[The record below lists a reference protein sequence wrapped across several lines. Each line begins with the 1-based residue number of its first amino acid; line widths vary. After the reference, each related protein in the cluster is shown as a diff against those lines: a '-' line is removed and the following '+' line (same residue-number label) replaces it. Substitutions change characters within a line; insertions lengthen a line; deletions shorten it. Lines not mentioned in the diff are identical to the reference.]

1 MAFFRANNY
10 RTETRDEDRSYDRML
25 DAILGNDGLSYTTI
39 SAIKNSDIF
48 TAVSTL
54 ASDIAS
60 SPISVLTNGTEDESD
75 DLYRLLNERPNSYY
89 SGLSLKFITV
99 ANALLNGQSFIEIMR
114 DRNGDPV
121 QLIAL
126 RNSEIRID
134 QPKDLNEIVYYHNPI
149 KSAKHSSSERMI
161 PADNMLH
168 IKFFTLDGITGRSP
182 LESLKYEIE
191 SQEAGKKLYI
201 DYFKKGANLSG
212 LLKLSKAAMA
222 DGSREKVR
230 EGFEKAYAGTGNQQ
244 RILVLDETMT
254 FEQLEINT
262 EVLNIVNNY
271 SHGTKQIAK
280 AFGLP
285 PHKLGIEQVNTS
297 LEQANLDYLTNTLS
311 NYFAAIAAELN
322 FKLLI
327 YPYYQTKKFKFDTK
341 RFRETDAKTKRE
353 NIIALLQNGIY
364 SQNDALA
371 EYGIAPIE
379 NGDRRFMSLNY
390 VDVDIMDEIQK
401 AKAKSLPIPS
411 VSDEGGETD

>member
-1 MAFFRANNY
+1 MAFFRSNNF

-25 DAILGNDGLSYTTI
+25 DAILGNDGLSYTSV

-60 SPISVLTNGTEDESD
+60 SPISVLTNSVEDESED
-75 DLYRLLNERPNSYY
+75 VYKLLNERPNTYY
-89 SGLSLKFITV
+89 SGFSLKYITV

-114 DRNGDPV
+114 DRHGNPIE
-121 QLIAL
+121 LIAL
-126 RNSEIRID
+126 RNSEVRID

-149 KSAKHSSSERMI
+149 KSKKNSSERKI

-201 DYFKKGANLSG
+201 DFFRKGTLPG
-212 LLKLSKAAMA
+212 GILKLSKAAVN
-222 DGSREKVR
+222 DGSREKAR
-230 EGFEKAYAGTGNQQ
+230 ENFERAYSGTNNQQ
-244 RILVLDETMT
+244 KVLVLDETMS
-254 FEQLEINT
+254 FEQLQINT

>member
-1 MAFFRANNY
+1 MAFFRSNNY

-25 DAILGNDGLSYTTI
+25 DAILGNDGLSYTSV

-60 SPISVLTNGTEDESD
+60 SPISVLTNSVEDESE
-75 DLYRLLNERPNSYY
+75 DLYKLLNERPNSYY
-89 SGLSLKFITV
+89 SGFSLKYITV

-114 DRNGDPV
+114 DRHGNPIE
-121 QLIAL
+121 LIAL
-126 RNSEIRID
+126 RNSEVRID

-149 KSAKHSSSERMI
+149 KSKTNSSERMI
-161 PADNMLH
+161 PADNILH

-201 DYFKKGANLSG
+201 DFFKKGTLPG
-212 LLKLSKAAMA
+212 GVLKLSKAAVN
-222 DGSREKVR
+222 DGSREKAR
-230 EGFEKAYAGTGNQQ
+230 ENFEKAYSGTNNQQ
-244 RILVLDETMT
+244 RVLVLDETMS
-254 FEQLEINT
+254 FEQLQINT

-379 NGDRRFMSLNY
+379 NGDRRFISLNY